1 MQSLW
6 MVVAAMFFALY
17 AVCIKFA
24 SLEGIGSFEVLF
36 YRSIFGLLIFYTV
49 MRIKHVTVHTAH
61 PIDHMIRSVVGVG
74 AVMAGIYSISHLNVG
89 LAMTL
94 NYTSPLFIGCFTIGI
109 MVSQHKGINWKLLST
124 LLLGFLGVVIMLSPS
139 ITPDEYF
146 AAAVGLGAGF
156 FTAVATTY
164 VKRLGLMKEPELRIL
179 FYFVLIGTLS
189 GLIGTLLGG
198 GFTMPT
204 WVAAVAILGFSI
216 CSTCAQF
223 FLTIAFSRGN
233 LVLSGALQYT
243 VILFST
249 LMSVFVFGDSVTMA
263 AVGGMVMIVV
273 AGILASYFT
282 RQEKQRALE
291 EAKHTEEG
299 LQRHLRHTEAR
310 NH

>member
-249 LMSVFVFGDSVTMA
+249 LMGVFVFGDSVTMA
-263 AVGGMVMIVV
+263 AVSGMVMIVV